1 MILTLKNIGLI
12 AEMELDLSKQLL
24 VFCGPN
30 NTGKTYASYTLY
42 ALHALVHNAAG
53 FAQQFPLPTPVDQ
66 LMSSGA
72 AIVDVET
79 YLSRHQAEI
88 LALIAQ
94 ELKQILPDVFASTK
108 KHFDTAEVELVLTTT
123 PFGMGWL
130 AEDFRQTW
138 SIGAAYCLEVLKV
151 AGQPEVTLLLVS
163 GPSNSNNHLG
173 LGFGGGED
181 TRAPEA
187 PSADLLTHQLRTWI
201 AQTILSRLLP
211 RPFIIPAE
219 RIAIQLFAREMSL
232 AKSRAIDQFFAPSVP
247 QSGRGKANKMSTRAY
262 LYPLPVR
269 DALALTEDM
278 TILIRTKS
286 SLAPLAT
293 WLEKTVLEGEIG
305 INKDGEM
312 DYLPANQKKA
322 MPLHTAASMVKS
334 LAMLVLYLRHIA
346 RPGDLL
352 ILDEPELNLHPNN
365 QLQLARL
372 IGRLVHSGVRVLMT
386 THSDYLIRE
395 LNNMTT
401 LQSIKAHRKALMT
414 KYDYSQDELIDYR
427 QIGAYAFGVGT
438 GERPSRLIVE
448 PDGFAVPTLDV
459 VTNSLNLASDEIS
472 FYLGQEL
479 DEAAAIKQ

>member
-42 ALHALVHNAAG
+42 ALHALAHSAAG
-53 FAQQFPLPTPVDQ
+53 FAQQFPLPTSVDQ

-72 AIVDVET
+72 ATVDVET

-108 KHFDTAEVELVLTTT
+108 KHFDAAEVELVLTTT

-138 SIGAAYCLEVLKV
+138 SVGAAYSLEVMKV
-151 AGQPEVTLLLVS
+151 EGRPEVTLLLVS
-163 GPSNSNNHLG
+163 GPSNSTNHLG
-173 LGFGGGED
+173 VGFGGCDAGV
-181 TRAPEA
+181 PEA

-201 AQTILSRLLP
+201 AQTILTRLLP

-247 QSGRGKANKMSTRAY
+247 HGGRGKANKMSTRAY

-269 DALALTEDM
+269 DALAMSEDM

-286 SLAPLAT
+286 SLASLAT
-293 WLEKTVLEGEIG
+293 WLEKTVLEGKIG

-346 RPGDLL
+346 QPGDLL

-372 IGRLVHSGVRVLMT
+372 IGRLVHSGIRVLMT

-401 LQSIKAHRKALMT
+401 LQSIKAHRKALIS
-414 KYDYSQDELIDYR
+414 KYDYSLDELIDYR

-438 GERPSRLIVE
+438 GERPARLIVE

-459 VTNSLNLASDEIS
+459 VTTSLNLASDEIS

-479 DEAAAIKQ
+479 DEVAAIPQ